1 MIGFHAISVL
11 GEAIVKDL
19 GGFDYEKAYQL
30 CKKRMKQEEISS
42 LPMKNT
48 VMFPVTK
55 PDARVFPKR

>member
-1 MIGFHAISVL
+1 MRKPISFV
-11 GEAIVKDL
+11 
-19 GGFDYEKAYQL
+19 
-30 CKKRMKQEEISS
+30 KKRMKQEEISS